1 MMAQITVC
9 ELYKEHNKNKK
20 RNVPKSTQKGRYQLM
35 KVLQYIMGHENFT
48 TTWEHYAH
56 GSAELAKEEYRL
68 LGI

>member
-1 MMAQITVC
+1 MCPNQ
-9 ELYKEHNKNKK
+9 
-20 RNVPKSTQKGRYQLM
+20 RKGRYQLM